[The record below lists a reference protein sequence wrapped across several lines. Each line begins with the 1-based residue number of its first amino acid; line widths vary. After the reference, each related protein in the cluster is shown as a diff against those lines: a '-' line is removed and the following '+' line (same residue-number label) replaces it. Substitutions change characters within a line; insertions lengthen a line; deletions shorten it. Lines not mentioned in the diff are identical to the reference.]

1 MYLKEHSKDHPRT
14 KRLVGRAHNRAS
26 RQSQSTAEPSV
37 KNNTDQSKKT
47 NGQLMKG
54 YKTYDSIR
62 DKVMNSPNTAEPVV
76 SQTTKTKRKVS
87 LAIESWTKISTST
100 YI

>member
-1 MYLKEHSKDHPRT
+1 MYVKEQSKDNPRT
-14 KRLVGRAHNRAS
+14 QRLVGRAS

-37 KNNTDQSKKT
+37 KNNTDQSNKT
-47 NGQLMKG
+47 HGQLMKG

-87 LAIESWTKISTST
+87 LALE
-100 YI
+100 

>member
-1 MYLKEHSKDHPRT
+1 MYVKKQSKGNPRT
-14 KRLVGRAHNRAS
+14 KRLVGRANNRA
-26 RQSQSTAEPSV
+26 SQSTAKPSV

-87 LAIESWTKISTST
+87 LALE
-100 YI
+100 

>member
-1 MYLKEHSKDHPRT
+1 MYVKEHSNDHPRT
-14 KRLVGRAHNRAS
+14 KRLVGRGHNRVS
-26 RQSQSTAEPSV
+26 KQSQSTAEPPV
-37 KNNTDQSKKT
+37 KNNPEQSKKT

-76 SQTTKTKRKVS
+76 SQTAGKTKRKVT
-87 LAIESWTKISTST
+87 LALE
-100 YI
+100 